1 MAFVTWG
8 GNYCLAQETALL
20 KFTKECGGKGTDD
33 KGGAWTVTSDAK
45 ESTFQSD
52 KGIHYGTNNVSV
64 SNIKVSTSAY
74 ADAVITKIVVNASAA
89 NAGSPKVSCT
99 VNGKA
104 FGTAQSLTT
113 ANAAYTFEG
122 KSSGEIVVSV
132 SKKITKK
139 ALYIKSIEI
148 TYSTDNLE
156 TTTLTLTAPG
166 SPISI

>member
-1 MAFVTWG
+1 MKQTLHTSRRAIRLALLCLMAFVTWG

-74 ADAVITKIVVNASAA
+74 ADAVITKIKN
-89 NAGSPKVSCT
+89 
-99 VNGKA
+99 
-104 FGTAQSLTT
+104 
-113 ANAAYTFEG
+113 
-122 KSSGEIVVSV
+122 SSKCFR
-132 SKKITKK
+132 SKCR
-139 ALYIKSIEI
+139 
-148 TYSTDNLE
+148 
-156 TTTLTLTAPG
+156 
-166 SPISI
+166 